1 MQPSHMLVYIHMCVH
16 ICLSDHNRPNKEKT
30 LFFFLAFF
38 SQQSNVPWVFFI
50 PYISIKTDFLLM
62 LSFKC
67 LSIIYSKI
75 HGVRTP

>member
-1 MQPSHMLVYIHMCVH
+1 MQPSHMLVYIRMCVH
-16 ICLSDHNRPNKEKT
+16 ICLSDHNRPSKEQT
-30 LFFFLAFF
+30 LFFFLDFF
-38 SQQSNVPWVFFI
+38 LSSLMFPGVFI